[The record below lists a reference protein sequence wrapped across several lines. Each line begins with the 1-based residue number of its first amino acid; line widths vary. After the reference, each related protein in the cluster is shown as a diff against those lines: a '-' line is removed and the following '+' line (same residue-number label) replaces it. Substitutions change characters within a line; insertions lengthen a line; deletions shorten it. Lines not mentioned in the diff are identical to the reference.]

1 MGFGV
6 DGIVTASMSM
16 SQERLNVA
24 YGTALMKK
32 SMDTMEDQVMSLI
45 DGMMGAVQPPSE
57 YNFDVRA

>member
-6 DGIVTASMSM
+6 DVIVSASISM

-32 SMDTMEDQVMSLI
+32 SMDTMEGQAMSLI
-45 DGMMGAVQPPSE
+45 NDMMGAVQPPSE
-57 YNFDVRA
+57 YNFDVRG